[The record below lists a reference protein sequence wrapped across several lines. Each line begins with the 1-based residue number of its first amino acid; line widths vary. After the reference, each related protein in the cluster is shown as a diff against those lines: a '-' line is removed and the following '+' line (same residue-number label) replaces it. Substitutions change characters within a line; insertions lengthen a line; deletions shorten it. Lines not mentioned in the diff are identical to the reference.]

1 MRKRERITAV
11 LLGISL
17 ALTGCGGTVTTEGA
31 AVADSGQNVQTVEKN
46 CKEAVYIGDASI
58 EEYRIVGKNKEC
70 RAAGAELQMY
80 IKRTVGVELPV
91 ETHAGF
97 SGKTIMEDRKLRTYG
112 YVRVSTK
119 EQNENRQ
126 IDAMEAY
133 GLNEQDLFIDRRNRS
148 RTAGQ

>member
-58 EEYRIVGKNKEC
+58 EEYRIVGRNKEC
-70 RAAGAELQMY
+70 RAAGAELQTY
-80 IKRTVGVELPV
+80 IKRTVGV
-91 ETHAGF
+91 
-97 SGKTIMEDRKLRTYG
+97 
-112 YVRVSTK
+112 
-119 EQNENRQ
+119 
-126 IDAMEAY
+126 
-133 GLNEQDLFIDRRNRS
+133 
-148 RTAGQ
+148 